1 MCKLTS
7 KACLLLI
14 VLLSPAIHAAGL
26 GRLTINSA
34 LGQPFQAEID
44 LVAVKKEEKQ
54 SLMARLASQDT
65 FRQANVDYLPLL
77 STFKTSIE
85 NRSDGQPYVRIIS
98 SQPVN
103 EPFLNM
109 LIELNWPAGRLLREY
124 TVLLAPLEIDAHPPA
139 TAPGQSNRSDAPASA
154 PTKAGSATFEK
165 SGLPNRGSVAGE
177 KPPMPESTSA
187 SQAHTVYGP
196 VKQGDTLVRIV
207 QNIIPPPGVSV
218 NQMLIALHRANR
230 DAFLENNI
238 HRLKAGA
245 ILRVPGGR
253 EIDTIGPAEADMEV
267 RMQTA
272 DWNRYKLADVVGL
285 IPAAEKLRQT
295 VTGKIDSSVEANAAA
310 TQGSPDEIL
319 KLSKGEKAWG
329 VDKDAAGKD
338 IDGRSG
344 GGRDSGGTE
353 VNGMQDRFRAMEEDA
368 IAKSKSLSEANE
380 RVLLL
385 EKNVKELQRLLELK
399 NLVLADMQKRVEAI
413 DPNGATLP
421 DSPVAISSQSGLT
434 PEPAPG
440 TEGEPPIAAGNVEE
454 ATPPE
459 TVKSAT
465 EIAKPL
471 QAAEKPGQGAVST
484 SQRLVESSLIDDMT
498 ANIEYLGGALVLL
511 ITGVVGV
518 SMIGRQKEASPDNSN
533 VNMVSSAFG
542 PQLHDK
548 AMTAATSVA
557 MAARS
562 TPAATTAA
570 RQADEVAP
578 AGVYPTANDIRTHKI
593 PGDVPAGNRGSSRA
607 PETLQT
613 PGDSASSSRPAP
625 SVPVS
630 PVSSAERLDGPWLP
644 DVSFNLDSG
653 GPIKSEEFAERN
665 THWHEIVTKLDL
677 ARAYQE
683 MGDKEAAKQVLQ
695 EVSREGDVQQQ
706 ESARLMLAV
715 L

>member
-1 MCKLTS
+1 MCKFTS

-98 SQPVN
+98 SQPIN

-124 TVLLAPLEIDAHPPA
+124 TVLLAPPEIDAHPPT

-154 PTKAGSATFEK
+154 PTKAESATFEK
-165 SGLPNRGSVAGE
+165 SGLPNRGSVGE
-177 KPPMPESTSA
+177 KPPMPESTSV

-196 VKQGDTLVRIV
+196 VKQGDTLARIV
-207 QNIIPPPGVSV
+207 QNIVPPPGVSV

-230 DAFLENNI
+230 DAFHENNI

-272 DWNRYKLADVVGL
+272 DWDRYKLADVVGL
-285 IPAAEKLRQT
+285 IPAAEKPRQT

-319 KLSKGEKAWG
+319 KLSKGEEAWG
-329 VDKDAAGKD
+329 IDKDVAGKD

-344 GGRDSGGTE
+344 GGKDSGTE
-353 VNGMQDRFRAMEEDA
+353 VNGVQDRFRAMEEDV

-385 EKNVKELQRLLELK
+385 EKNVKELQHLLELK
-399 NLVLADMQKRVEAI
+399 NLVLADMQKKVEAI

-421 DSPVAISSQSGLT
+421 DPSVAISSQSGHT
-434 PEPAPG
+434 PEPVPG
-440 TEGEPPIAAGNVEE
+440 TEGEPAIAAGNVEE

-471 QAAEKPGQGAVST
+471 QEAAEKPGRGAVPI
-484 SQRLVESSLIDDMT
+484 SQRPVESSLIDDMT

-511 ITGVVGV
+511 ITGVVAV
-518 SMIGRQKEASPDNSN
+518 SMIGRQKEASDNSN

-542 PQLHDK
+542 SQLHDK

-557 MAARS
+557 MAACS

-578 AGVYPTANDIRTHKI
+578 AGVYPTANDIRTQKI
-593 PGDVPAGNRGSSRA
+593 PGDVPAGNRGSPRA

-625 SVPVS
+625 SVPVF
-630 PVSSAERLDGPWLP
+630 PASSAERPGGPWLP